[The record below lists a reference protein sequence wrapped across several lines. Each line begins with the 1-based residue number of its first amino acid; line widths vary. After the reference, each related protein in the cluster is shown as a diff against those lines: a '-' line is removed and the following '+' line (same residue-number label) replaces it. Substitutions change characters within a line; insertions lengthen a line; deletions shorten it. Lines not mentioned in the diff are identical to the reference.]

1 MYNKAIIILVGMIVL
16 NPFGFAFA
24 ADTVTLDKMNSNQS
38 IGNQGVSE
46 LTNNTDDSEVNGL
59 CVDKYTSI
67 YFGDTVLVTSGTSGI
82 TNVNYVKSLIV
93 NNYNENMTAQQ
104 GYDLQGAIWYFTD
117 GIAPANNE
125 QQAMINAAL
134 SDTTI
139 YPDNYTMLYSS
150 NTLLINIE
158 TTNTTELTNTITTSN
173 SIITYLGEDKNSNTV
188 TDEIGQTTDSNT
200 ITNKIGETTEVIT
213 ETITSA
219 EKICTKTTTTI
230 TDYFEEI
237 TTIITTTFYQN
248 TTTENITQYYQNTT
262 TTTTTNYYM
271 DTLTTTDYY
280 QTTNSYVNFLFNS
293 VQQNNKQKLIL
304 FTTTY
309 WSETA
314 YSDNST
320 SEYNYRNSSTAIVTE
335 KDFNIFTQ
343 KITTKNFNTTDT
355 QTMTEFF
362 NNITTTITW
371 NCTPIP
377 QNNTTIIPEETNNET
392 VPMQDTGAPLI
403 YLAMAGLIIL
413 GGAAIGRR
421 K

>member
-1 MYNKAIIILVGMIVL
+1 MGTSKNVTWQEYNGTDYDVLLPQPSIATADRVGGIIAEEAEMPPIPGLEDQRVCKISPLTHRLLIPFGINPTLL
-16 NPFGFAFA
+16 NPA
-24 ADTVTLDKMNSNQS
+24 VP
-38 IGNQGVSE
+38 
-46 LTNNTDDSEVNGL
+46 VNKG
-59 CVDKYTSI
+59 
-67 YFGDTVLVTSGTSGI
+67 GTG
-82 TNVNYVKSLIV
+82 
-93 NNYNENMTAQQ
+93 
-104 GYDLQGAIWYFTD
+104 
-117 GIAPANNE
+117 ANNE

-392 VPMQDTGAPLI
+392 IPMQDTGAPLI